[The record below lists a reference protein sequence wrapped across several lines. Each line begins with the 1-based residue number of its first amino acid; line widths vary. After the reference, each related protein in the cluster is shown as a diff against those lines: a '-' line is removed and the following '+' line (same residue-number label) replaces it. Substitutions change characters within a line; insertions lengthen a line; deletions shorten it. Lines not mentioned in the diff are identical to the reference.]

1 MGRYP
6 PLIAVPRDLRPMLAT
21 PAKDLPVDDE
31 HWAYE
36 MKWDGMRALV
46 GVEGGDVWLTSRAG
60 NDATTRFPEL
70 LPIGDAL
77 GGVDALLDGEIVALD
92 ESGAPSFELL
102 QPRMQAHGR
111 SAVQERAATT
121 PVVLMVFDVLW
132 LAGHSTLEL
141 TYTERRTLLE
151 RLGLAGPSW
160 QTPPTTYGAMGEG
173 TGEAVREASRALGLE
188 GVVAKRIDSPYRP
201 GKRAD
206 SWRKVKSVVG
216 QELVVGGWLPGA
228 GRLEG
233 QLGSLL
239 VGYHDDGVLRFAGR
253 VGSGIDA
260 DQARAAHART
270 RAPAPRRLA
279 VRVDPEAA
287 EAAVGRP
294 RARRRSR
301 LPRVDEPGRVAGA
314 ALPRVARR
322 QAGGRGRARDL
333 TPARSRTPQY
343 RPAHD
348 RRPGRARRHR
358 ASRAR
363 PRRHGHAARARRRR
377 PRTHRRG
384 EPTARRGDPSPRRAR
399 SRRGRRRPAR
409 RPVPRRADPGEGS
422 RRVARRRAAAPRQ
435 PDAPRPR
442 PRRRPRL
449 LPVRPPARRRLRH
462 RREDQHPG
470 ARTPPHH
477 RVARLP
483 ARPQPLG
490 PHPLAGRLER
500 RERGGGG
507 IGHGPGRPRAA
518 TVAAPSASPPARAGC
533 SASSPLGVASRS
545 VPTTA
550 RPGPVS
556 SRGTW

>member
-1 MGRYP
+1 
-6 PLIAVPRDLRPMLAT
+6 MLAT

-46 GVEGGDVWLTSRAG
+46 GVEGGEVWLTSRAG
-60 NDATTRFPEL
+60 NDATARFPEIAPL
-70 LPIGDAL
+70 ADAL
-77 GGVDALLDGEIVALD
+77 GGVDALLDGELVALD
-92 ESGAPSFELL
+92 ESGAPSFERL

-239 VGYHDDGVLRFAGR
+239 VGYHEEGVLRFAGR

-260 DQARAAHART
+260 TAREQLT
-270 RAPAPRRLA
+270 RALAPL
-279 VRVDPEAA
+279 
-287 EAAVGRP
+287 
-294 RARRRSR
+294 
-301 LPRVDEPGRVAGA
+301 
-314 ALPRVARR
+314 
-322 QAGGRGRARDL
+322 
-333 TPARSRTPQY
+333 
-343 RPAHD
+343 
-348 RRPGRARRHR
+348 
-358 ASRAR
+358 
-363 PRRHGHAARARRRR
+363 
-377 PRTHRRG
+377 
-384 EPTARRGDPSPRRAR
+384 
-399 SRRGRRRPAR
+399 
-409 RPVPRRADPGEGS
+409 RRADSPFVSTPKLPKPQWVEPELVVEVGFHEWTSQGVL
-422 RRVARRRAAAPRQ
+422 RAPRYRGLRDDK
-435 PDAPRPR
+435 PAAEV
-442 PRRRPRL
+442 
-449 LPVRPPARRRLRH
+449 VR
-462 RREDQHPG
+462 E
-470 ARTPPHH
+470 T
-477 RVARLP
+477 
-483 ARPQPLG
+483 
-490 PHPLAGRLER
+490 
-500 RERGGGG
+500 
-507 IGHGPGRPRAA
+507 
-518 TVAAPSASPPARAGC
+518 
-533 SASSPLGVASRS
+533 
-545 VPTTA
+545 
-550 RPGPVS
+550 
-556 SRGTW
+556 